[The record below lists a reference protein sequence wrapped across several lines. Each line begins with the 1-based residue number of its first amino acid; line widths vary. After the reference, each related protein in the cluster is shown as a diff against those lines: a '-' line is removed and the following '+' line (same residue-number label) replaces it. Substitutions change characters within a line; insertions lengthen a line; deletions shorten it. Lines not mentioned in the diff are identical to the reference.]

1 MAVTR
6 AEKDEELQ
14 DLERAFRGTDS
25 AIVVDYKGLKVP
37 EVTELRRQVRGAR
50 GQYKVVKNT
59 LAKRALKGTT
69 FESLTEYFSG
79 TTAVAYSGED
89 PVALAKVLTTFA
101 KTAPALQIKAAV
113 VQGRAIKAGEVTE
126 LATMPGK
133 PELYAKLLFLL
144 QAPMVQLVSVLNAA
158 PRDLMSV
165 LVQAETKRSE
175 SIGAGVG
182 DQIDGVSSPS
192 PEPLAPSPDK
202 DSGF

>member
-1 MAVTR
+1 MVVTR
-6 AEKDEELQ
+6 ADKETELQ
-14 DLERAFRGTDS
+14 DLERAFKGTDS
-25 AIVVDYKGLKVP
+25 AIVLDFKGLKVP

-59 LAKRALKGTT
+59 LARRAMIGTS
-69 FESLTEYFSG
+69 FEALGEFFTG
-79 TTAVAYSGED
+79 TTAVAYSGDD

-101 KTAPALQIKAAV
+101 KTTPALQIKAAV

-126 LATMPGK
+126 LATLPGK

-165 LVQAETKRSE
+165 LVQAEKQKSE
-175 SIGAGVG
+175 G
-182 DQIDGVSSPS
+182 
-192 PEPLAPSPDK
+192 
-202 DSGF
+202 